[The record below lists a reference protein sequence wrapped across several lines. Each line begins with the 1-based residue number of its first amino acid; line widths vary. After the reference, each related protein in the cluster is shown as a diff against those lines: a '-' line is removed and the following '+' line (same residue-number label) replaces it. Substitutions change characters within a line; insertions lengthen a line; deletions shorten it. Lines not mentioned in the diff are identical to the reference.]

1 VPRPPTAA
9 QRPAPT
15 HDAARRRQGVARHC
29 ESVLGLRGHL
39 QPPPYSHLNKVSRVS
54 YAVRGT
60 AFYEAYGNLHLRV
73 PPYWTVFTTPPA
85 QSTRVHARPIDPGMC
100 DARKAV
106 RCTVLKSYLACALRS
121 CALWVGQYPPE
132 IKSILG
138 RIGLALDVVYMLTRR
153 RGADTAHTQMGR
165 GRT

>member
-1 VPRPPTAA
+1 MCPAPPPRPSG
-9 QRPAPT
+9 QRPRT
-15 HDAARRRQGVARHC
+15 TQLDADRALHATVSLC
-29 ESVLGLRGHL
+29 WDSGHL
-39 QPPPYSHLNKVSRVS
+39 QPPPYSHLKYPVYRTR
-54 YAVRGT
+54 YGVRLFMKHMAT
-60 AFYEAYGNLHLRV
+60 YTCVCSVLDRIYH
-73 PPYWTVFTTPPA
+73 
-85 QSTRVHARPIDPGMC
+85 STSTVHARPIDPGMC

-138 RIGLALDVVYMLTRR
+138 RIGLALGRSMLTRR